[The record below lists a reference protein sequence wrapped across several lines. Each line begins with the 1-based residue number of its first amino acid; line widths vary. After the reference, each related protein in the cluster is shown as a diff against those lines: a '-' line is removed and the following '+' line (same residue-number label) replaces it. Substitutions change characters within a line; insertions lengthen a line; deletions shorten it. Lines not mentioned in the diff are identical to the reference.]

1 MAPDEKAAE
10 KAVERQAEKK
20 DETKKREA
28 DKKEERKD
36 EKKDEPKEQAVIA
49 IRDISIALDTYD
61 DIYSDFDP
69 RPHAEREISA
79 DLLKELE
86 RRTHTGVKGNFEV
99 RFFLPKAL
107 RDEKSE
113 GRIIR
118 RLRAYFLGEVKELEL
133 KDKGRRRSGINFMV
147 AGLASL
153 FTYAYVEN
161 LPFAIGQLA
170 SFIEV
175 LLVPFGWFSM
185 WVGLEK
191 LVQEKDAYARELEFY
206 QKLAKANYM
215 FLSEEDNVTGATQE
229 PAEGAQAK

>member
-1 MAPDEKAAE
+1 MAPEEKP
-10 KAVERQAEKK
+10 AEKK
-20 DETKKREA
+20 DDA
-28 DKKEERKD
+28 
-36 EKKDEPKEQAVIA
+36 KEQPVVA

-86 RRTHTGVKGNFEV
+86 RRTHTDVKGNFEV

-107 RDEKSE
+107 REEKTE

-118 RLRAYFLGEVKELEL
+118 RLRAYFLGEVKEIEK
-133 KDKGRRRSGINFMV
+133 KDKQRVRTGINFTV
-147 AGLASL
+147 AGLAAL
-153 FTYAYVEN
+153 FAYAYVAS
-161 LPFAIGQLA
+161 LPAIIGEAVL
-170 SFIEV
+170 FLEV

-191 LVQEKDAYARELEFY
+191 LVQEKELFAHDIEFY
-206 QKLAKANYM
+206 QKLAKASYS
-215 FLSEEDNVTGATQE
+215 FISEEDNVTGATQE
-229 PAEGAQAK
+229 PAEGSQAK

>member
-1 MAPDEKAAE
+1 MAPEEKQAEKAAE
-10 KAVERQAEKK
+10 KKEEA
-20 DETKKREA
+20 KKREA
-28 DKKEERKD
+28 DKR
-36 EKKDEPKEQAVIA
+36 DEPKEQAVIA

-86 RRTHTGVKGNFEV
+86 RRTHTNVKGNFEV

-107 RDEKSE
+107 RDERTE

-118 RLRAYFLGEVKELEL
+118 RLRAYFLNEVNELQQQA
-133 KDKGRRRSGINFMV
+133 KRRRITGVNFTV
-147 AGLASL
+147 SGLAAL
-153 FTYAYVEN
+153 FGYAYIAN
-161 LPFAIGQLA
+161 LPEVIGQLA

-191 LVQEKDAYARELEFY
+191 LVQEKELFAHEIDFY
-206 QKLAKANYM
+206 QKLAKASYL
-215 FLSEEDNVTGATQE
+215 FISEEDNVTGATQE
-229 PAEGAQAK
+229 PAEGPQAK